1 MHTPKPRVFGAAV
14 LDVVSVRRRGEEDA
28 SNSGDTSS
36 VSSSLVVEPAF
47 IVFQNDQEKLRVQKL
62 FQFALDG
69 IERAFAVKAPKAT
82 TTGSENYLGVAHC
95 ASEGEVVHGWLTA
108 SKSILLLATE
118 KREEEEEEEKVAEE
132 ESSMIKTKFRAMESV
147 VAKWR
152 MNPLLNDETGKSE
165 VVRKALANAAG
176 IRDVF

>member
-14 LDVVSVRRRGEEDA
+14 LDVISVRRRGEEDA

-36 VSSSLVVEPAF
+36 VSSSLVVEPRSLCSNEESNARSET
-47 IVFQNDQEKLRVQKL
+47 VP
-62 FQFALDG
+62 FALDG

-118 KREEEEEEEKVAEE
+118 KREEEERKR
-132 ESSMIKTKFRAMESV
+132 KR
-147 VAKWR
+147 WR
-152 MNPLLNDETGKSE
+152 KRR
-165 VVRKALANAAG
+165 VR
-176 IRDVF
+176 

>member
-1 MHTPKPRVFGAAV
+1 MCWCFSRLAAHLRGVVGFGQKKKKKKKKKKALLDEKIASFFLRIYWGKMMHTPKPRVFGAAV

-28 SNSGDTSS
+28 SNIGDTLS

-47 IVFQNDQEKLRVQKL
+47 IVFQNEESKLRVQKL

-95 ASEGEVVHGWLTA
+95 ASDR
-108 SKSILLLATE
+108 K
-118 KREEEEEEEKVAEE
+118 
-132 ESSMIKTKFRAMESV
+132 SV
-147 VAKWR
+147 V
-152 MNPLLNDETGKSE
+152 
-165 VVRKALANAAG
+165 
-176 IRDVF
+176 